1 VNPIFSNNILLSSEI
16 CKYDAQEKF
25 RIIAIKRNEYL
36 NRILTICCIVLRIVT
51 ICSNLSISIK
61 GLTMGQHAIR
71 IDSEL
76 FKTAKSTADVEHR
89 SVPKQIEYWAKIGRI
104 SIENPDLSYKMI
116 HDILLGLSQAE
127 NGETEDYNFGSF
139 ED

>member
-1 VNPIFSNNILLSSEI
+1 
-16 CKYDAQEKF
+16 
-25 RIIAIKRNEYL
+25 
-36 NRILTICCIVLRIVT
+36 
-51 ICSNLSISIK
+51 
-61 GLTMGQHAIR
+61 
-71 IDSEL
+71 
-76 FKTAKSTADVEHR
+76 
-89 SVPKQIEYWAKIGRI
+89 VPKQIEYWAKIGRI